1 MERTEAP
8 ARERLSRCAAPV
20 RRAHIIVIAA
30 VLAMVLAAPAEAAKR
45 RVPFG
50 FFGSVLPPEMAQPSR
65 VSDAVLEQQMAL
77 AARSGVE
84 TLRVTTAANALEP
97 AQGMYDWTRL
107 DRLVAAAARHRI
119 PILLNVTEPTL
130 WNVERPDDPEWRRHP
145 PREPGPYAELMR
157 QLVLRYGPRGSFW
170 AQNPTVPRT
179 PIRRWQIWN
188 EQTAPWHW
196 DRQPWA
202 PGYTALLRASYRAIK
217 RADRRAKVVAGSLVT
232 PRADYPPW
240 RSIRDL
246 YRAGAKRFFDVV
258 SIHPF
263 THSPSVRGTVRQTVE
278 FVRRVRAQMRRRRDG
293 RKPIILTE
301 TTWPAAVGSVPRRN
315 LLGFETTP
323 RGQVLRLRAVYS
335 RLARDRRRLGV
346 GQVYW
351 YAWATEYDMNAPASV
366 VSFRYSGLTRLSG
379 GVFSPM
385 PVLRTYARVAARYEG
400 CRKSSNARR
409 CRG

>member
-1 MERTEAP
+1 MHHEPDPTDHMNHKTV
-8 ARERLSRCAAPV
+8 L
-20 RRAHIIVIAA
+20 RRAALLFTLALLLSATAA
-30 VLAMVLAAPAEAAKR
+30 TSADAAKR

-50 FFGSVLPPEMAQPSR
+50 FFGSVLPPQMADPGQ
-65 VSDAVLEQQMAL
+65 VSDAALEQQMAL

-97 AQGMYDWTRL
+97 AQGVYDWTPL

-145 PREPGPYAELMR
+145 PRDPGPYAELVR

-170 AQNPTVPRT
+170 AQNPTLPRT
-179 PIRRWQIWN
+179 PIRQWQIWN

-202 PGYTALLRASYRAIK
+202 PGYTALLRATYRAIK
-217 RADRRAKVVAGSLVT
+217 RADRRAEVVAGSLVT

-263 THSPSVRGTVRQTVE
+263 THSPSVRGTVRQTVA

-351 YAWATEYDMNAPASV
+351 YAWATEYDTNAPASV

-379 GVFSPM
+379 GAFSPM